1 MEVVHIRDNSGAKDI
16 CSLQVEVSVDLEQE
30 QHLAE
35 EAFDCNHHLV
45 LEHEH
50 LDEVGH
56 FVVEVD
62 LKADPEAEHDQV
74 AVISFEDSD
83 LSQQLKLNT

>member
-1 MEVVHIRDNSGAKDI
+1 M
-16 CSLQVEVSVDLEQE
+16 
-30 QHLAE
+30 

-74 AVISFEDSD
+74 A
-83 LSQQLKLNT
+83 LM